1 MGGSGVTRLNSRF
14 IFATGL
20 LFSVVLGPFSGVQI
34 VAGEQET
41 DIYVSG
47 VPCLTLFLC
56 SLLMSVSGKFYRRLV
71 SRLWLTAGLV
81 WLTCGWVVWFRKDF
95 TEKPKEWQIVALVRY
110 NTARILTH

>member
-1 MGGSGVTRLNSRF
+1 M
-14 IFATGL
+14 
-20 LFSVVLGPFSGVQI
+20 VLGPFSGVQI

-47 VPCLTLFLC
+47 VSCLTLFLC

-110 NTARILTH
+110 NSARILTH